1 MISITDKTKCCGCH
15 ACANICPKHCIEMVY
30 DDEGFLYPKVD
41 KEKCI
46 NCGLCE
52 KICPILKK
60 EKTKEKKSEKKIPLS
75 YAMKNKN
82 LEVRMKSSS
91 GGIFSLL
98 AEYILSQ
105 NGVVFGAGFDKN
117 FKVVHTKIDKVEDI
131 DKLRISKYVQ
141 SEIGDTYKQAKD
153 LLNEGKTVLF
163 TGTPCQIG
171 GLLSYLGKGY
181 PNLYT
186 QDLICHGVPSP
197 KVWEKYVEYREKEAN
212 CKVEKITFRK
222 KIENHKKTAFSISF
236 ENNVEYCKY
245 PNYKDP
251 MMKFFFFNK
260 CLRPSCHKC
269 AFKRINRPSD
279 ITLADF
285 WGING
290 VVPKMNDG
298 KGVSLVLIHSEKGKK
313 LFEEIKNK
321 TDFCA
326 VDFYKA
332 IKHNPMIKRST
343 LKSYERSRF
352 MRDFKK
358 LPFEKVVK
366 KYGSRLF

>member
-1 MISITDKTKCCGCH
+1 MIDITDKRKCCGCH

-30 DDEGFLYPKVD
+30 DDEGFLYPKID
-41 KEKCI
+41 KDKCI

-60 EKTKEKKSEKKIPLS
+60 EKLQKKDIEKKIPLA

-91 GGIFSLL
+91 GGIFSLI
-98 AEYILSQ
+98 AEYVLNQ

-131 DKLRISKYVQ
+131 EKLRISKYVQ
-141 SEIGDTYKQAKD
+141 SEIGDTYRQAKE
-153 LLNEGKTVLF
+153 LLNEGRIVLF

-171 GLLSYLGKGY
+171 GLLSFLGKDY

-212 CKVEKITFRK
+212 SKIEKVIFRK
-222 KIENHKKTAFSISF
+222 KVDSWKRYSFSFMFKNKT
-236 ENNVEYCKY
+236 EYLRTPY
-245 PNYKDP
+245 YKDP
-251 MMKFFFFNK
+251 MMKMFLLNK

-269 AFKRINRPSD
+269 AFKEINRFCD

-290 VVPKMNDG
+290 VKPEMNDD
-298 KGVSLVLIHSEKGKK
+298 KGTSLVLIHSEKGKK
-313 LFEEIKNK
+313 LFEEIKDK
-321 TDFCA
+321 VDLCP

-332 IKHNPMIKRST
+332 IRHNPMVKRSARPFQR
-343 LKSYERSRF
+343 KSM